1 MLIQPADGSPGIFVD
16 RLKVTACVP
25 NLAEYDPPGSYVVV
39 TDGDAFVIVSKEH
52 GERLLA
58 ELAAK

>member
-1 MLIQPADGSPGIFVD
+1 MIIQPADGSPGIFVD
-16 RLKVTACVP
+16 RLTVASVVP
-25 NLAEYDPPGSYVVV
+25 CLSEYEPDGSYLV
-39 TDGDAFVIVSKEH
+39 THGNGATVTVSKEH

>member
-16 RLKVTACVP
+16 RLTIAAVVP
-25 NLAEYDPPGSYVVV
+25 NLEPGPFGSYLVVHSS
-39 TDGDAFVIVSKEH
+39 GAQIVVSLEH

>member
-1 MLIQPADGSPGIFVD
+1 MLIQPTADSPGIFVD
-16 RLKVTACVP
+16 RLTVASVVP
-25 NLAEYDPPGSYVVV
+25 SVYEYDPDGSYLV
-39 TDGDAFVIVSKEH
+39 THGNGATVTVSKEH